1 MSLRDQY
8 RQRRRALSLTQQDM
22 ASRTGMVRQQ
32 YQRLERGGNPRLDT
46 LELAA
51 DGLNARLM
59 LIPIEKWRAVQALL
73 EGEADEA
80 TGLDVDPWKGLLGNE
95 EDEKAGDEKS
105 DEDDCNDQ

>member
-1 MSLRDQY
+1 MNLPDQY
-8 RQRRRALSLTQQDM
+8 RQRRLALNLTQQGL

-59 LIPIEKWRAVQALL
+59 LIPLEKWHAVQALL
-73 EGEADEA
+73 KGETGE
-80 TGLDVDPWKGLLGNE
+80 TKGLDADPWQGLLGDEEHNEAGRNE
-95 EDEKAGDEKS
+95 E
-105 DEDDCNDQ
+105 

>member
-1 MSLRDQY
+1 MDQY
-8 RQRRRALSLTQQDM
+8 RKRRLSLQLTQQEL

-59 LIPIEKWRAVQALL
+59 LIPLEKWHAVQALL
-73 EGEADEA
+73 KGEPGEPAD
-80 TGLDVDPWKGLLGNE
+80 LDADPWQGLLGD
-95 EDEKAGDEKS
+95 DE
-105 DEDDCNDQ
+105 